1 MSLSQCGGGTHN
13 DGTACGGQQLIQIV
27 EEGTSLAGGAAANP
41 DCGKMELPVMVQ
53 QLIKIAAEDGTHAG
67 GAIANSDCGRRWYS
81 QVLEQCLIW
90 ITAEDGNAN
99 GGEAAN
105 PDCGRRWHSSW
116 WSSS

>member
-1 MSLSQCGGGTHN
+1 
-13 DGTACGGQQLIQIV
+13 
-27 EEGTSLAGGAAANP
+27 
-41 DCGKMELPVMVQ
+41 MELPVMVQ
-53 QLIKIAAEDGTHAG
+53 QLIQIEAEDGTHAG

-105 PDCGRRWHSSW
+105 PDCGRRWHS
-116 WSSS
+116 